1 VGIKTPEDRLNFV
14 RKAVAS
20 VIADEVDA
28 VEEVVGYIGPKEL
41 IVVLFDIAIKHGK
54 DSSFEPGQLDHI
66 FQKCL
71 AYRTLTTVVVGPIAE
86 A

>member
-1 VGIKTPEDRLNFV
+1 MKTPEDRLNYV
-14 RKAVAS
+14 RKALAA

-41 IVVLFDIAIKHGK
+41 IVVLFDIAIKYGK
-54 DSSFEPGQLDHI
+54 DSSFEPNQLDRI
-66 FQKCL
+66 FQRCL
-71 AYRTLTTVVVGPIAE
+71 DYRTLTTVMVGPIAE